1 MQDSRIE
8 QAAALCA
15 SRRSAVAPF
24 LAMDVLRDARRLEA
38 EGRHI
43 LHLEVGQP
51 GAPAPEGVRR
61 AAAEALEQGAI
72 GYTEAL
78 GIRPLRER
86 IARHYAEAYDLDLS
100 PDRVVVTTGSSA
112 GFVLAFLTCFDA
124 GARIALAAPGYPAY
138 SNILAAL
145 ALEVAWLETTA
156 ATRWAPTP
164 EMLESS
170 SAEGILVASPANPS
184 GTVIAPEALGA
195 LVAAAA
201 ERGTWFISDEI
212 YHGLTFGVAAETA
225 LRYSDDAIIINSFSK
240 YYCMTGWRIGWM
252 VVPERMVRAVER
264 LAQNLYISPPTLSQH
279 AALAAFDCTDEL
291 ERNKAVYEANRD
303 LLRKALPEIGLDRV
317 LPMDGAFYAYADVT
331 SFTND
336 SRDFAARMLHEAGV
350 ATTPGIDF
358 DPIRGSQYLRLSF
371 AGATDEIAEAVKR
384 MGQWLAG

>member
-212 YHGLTFGVAAETA
+212 YHGLTYGVAAETA

-252 VVPERMVRAVER
+252 VVPERWCARWSGWPR
-264 LAQNLYISPPTLSQH
+264 ISTSRPRRCRSMRRWRRSTAPMNWNVTRRSMPRT
-279 AALAAFDCTDEL
+279 AT
-291 ERNKAVYEANRD
+291 
-303 LLRKALPEIGLDRV
+303 LLRKALPRDR
-317 LPMDGAFYAYADVT
+317 PGPRAADGRCLLRLCDVT
-331 SFTND
+331 RFTND
-336 SRDFAARMLHEAGV
+336 SRALAARMLHEAGV

-384 MGQWLAG
+384 MGQWLVG